1 MGGESKSEP
10 TFGRLADGVART
22 VLGLVALAFL
32 FVDLLVIGYLVGPAE
47 EEDDGNCVG
56 GQNLKAVV
64 LIALPLPHSSS
75 ASSPLRVPPPLDAHR
90 DHGRAARGRTC
101 SWRS

>member
-1 MGGESKSEP
+1 M
-10 TFGRLADGVART
+10 
-22 VLGLVALAFL
+22 LGLVALAFL

-64 LIALPLPHSSS
+64 LIALPLAALLVGVIPVRYRRPWMRTAIMAVLLGAYVLVALLTQNSG
-75 ASSPLRVPPPLDAHR
+75 PAH
-90 DHGRAARGRTC
+90 GEC
-101 SWRS
+101 